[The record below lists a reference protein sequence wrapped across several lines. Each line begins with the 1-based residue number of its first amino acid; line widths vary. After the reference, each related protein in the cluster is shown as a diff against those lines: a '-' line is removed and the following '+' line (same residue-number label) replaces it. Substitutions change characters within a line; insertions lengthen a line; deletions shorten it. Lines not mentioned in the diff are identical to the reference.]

1 MRQFTNEVS
10 CGMPTVLLENGFRFF
25 FYSNEN
31 EEPMHIHVKRGNAIG
46 KIWLEPEI
54 RIAYTDGFSL
64 KEERQIMEIISNK
77 VVILQQKW
85 NDYFSQ

>member
-1 MRQFTNEVS
+1 
-10 CGMPTVLLENGFRFF
+10 MPTVLLENGFRFF

-54 RIAYTDGFSL
+54 
-64 KEERQIMEIISNK
+64 
-77 VVILQQKW
+77 ILLIQTA
-85 NDYFSQ
+85 FP